1 MITIDVIGI
10 EDIIKKF
17 KDFHKVNPRA
27 ISLAMNSSARTAQ
40 TASLLKMRKAWN
52 IKAKDL
58 KTYVDVDRASVNRPQ
73 YTFKFHSRPINL
85 YEFGGKQLKKKTS
98 YKIQKT
104 RKKLTNSFIKGK
116 GRNTFIFRRESREH
130 IIPYFSITPSTM
142 FKKEHAIEE
151 FVKAFRHG
159 SGKRGVGG
167 EGAGFN
173 KRYIHELHRLLKK

>member
-1 MITIDVIGI
+1 MITVDVIGI
-10 EDIIKKF
+10 EEIIKKF

-27 ISLAMNSSARTAQ
+27 ISLAMNHSGRTAQ
-40 TASLLKMRKAWN
+40 TSALRKMRKAWN

-58 KTYVDVDRASVNRPQ
+58 KTYVKVTKANVNRPE

-85 YEFGGKQLKKKTS
+85 FEFDARQLTKKAS
-98 YKIQKT
+98 YKIQKK
-104 RKKLTNSFIKGK
+104 RKKLENSFIKGH
-116 GRNTFIFRRESREH
+116 GRNTFVYRRVSREH

-142 FKKEHAIEE
+142 FKEEHAIKE
-151 FVKAFRHG
+151 FVEAFVNG
-159 SGKRGVGG
+159 SGKTGVGG